1 MVEAVVKEVGELTF
15 EVHHPN
21 NVTPLLVYQDN
32 PQYAFFSIRYPNNS
46 PTPNKLKGRYTS
58 AQDAI
63 DACCR
68 YLETKKESTEARRK
82 YLAEQAEKRKKK
94 KEAAKSATK
103 LRSSD

>member
-1 MVEAVVKEVGELTF
+1 MVEAVVKEVGELKF

-21 NVTPLLVYQDN
+21 NVTPLLVFRDN
-32 PQYAFFSIRYPNNS
+32 PRYAFFSVRYPNNS
-46 PTPNKLKGRYTS
+46 PTPNKLKSRYTS

-63 DACCR
+63 NDCRR

-82 YLAEQAEKRKKK
+82 YLADEAEKRKKK
-94 KEAAKSATK
+94 KEPAKSATK